1 LLLAGLFGFLVTVI
15 LKKQAELQLLV
26 DEQAAVGIA
35 YADSFSTYFV
45 EIND

>member
-26 DEQAAVGIA
+26 EEQAAVGIA
-35 YADSFSTYFV
+35 YTDSLSGYFV
-45 EIND
+45 GIND